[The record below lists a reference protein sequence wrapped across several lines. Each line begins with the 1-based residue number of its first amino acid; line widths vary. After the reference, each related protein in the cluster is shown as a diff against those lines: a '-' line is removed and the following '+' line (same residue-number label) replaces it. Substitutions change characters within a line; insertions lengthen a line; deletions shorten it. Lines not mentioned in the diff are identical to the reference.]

1 MARLN
6 IELSNEDLEAL
17 RRGERIE
24 VQTIGDTPKI
34 IISAEPEFD
43 LKQNYLDELYPP
55 SVNGLP
61 CGNCEIE
68 PFFDFQNDEIKYRHR
83 KERMEEWQKGWYRDK

>member
-6 IELSNEDLEAL
+6 IELSSEDLYSL
-17 RRGERIE
+17 KKGGRIE
-24 VQTIGDTPKI
+24 IEMIGDAPKI
-34 IISAEPEFD
+34 IISAEPEFNF
-43 LKQNYLDELYPP
+43 KEKYIDELYPP
-55 SVNGLP
+55 SINGLP

-83 KERMEEWQKGWYRDK
+83 KERMKEWQKGWHRDQ